1 MADTDETDNYLF
13 ILINKSMILKVYN
26 ILCNSIKNKTLKIK
40 IVILNA
46 TGYLRHY
53 KIIIYSMIKR
63 KFILKCAFK
72 SAMELL
78 VFKINFKH

>member
-40 IVILNA
+40 IS
-46 TGYLRHY
+46 H
-53 KIIIYSMIKR
+53 
-63 KFILKCAFK
+63 FKCYRLFK
-72 SAMELL
+72 ALQNYNIQYDKTEIH
-78 VFKINFKH
+78 FKMCF